1 MELRAENIGF
11 RYGAKGREI
20 WRNYNISIKSGERLG
35 LMAPSGYGKTTL
47 LKLLAGYERPDE
59 GSVFLDGKPLSEY
72 GGYCPVQLIWQHPEE
87 ALNPRLKMK
96 HALKQ
101 GGGVSPRI
109 AEGLGIQDE
118 WLERYPSELSGGE
131 MQRFCIARALGEQT
145 KFLLADEIT
154 SGKGGMTVSF
164 AETSSLV
171 SGPPETQNPDFFVYD
186 SHQLVRTILD
196 SVQHTLQYN
205 FVDPSLG
212 DPSSLD
218 IYFNLD
224 GEAIVIPDSGET
236 IDPYAPYEPQT
247 EG

>member
-1 MELRAENIGF
+1 MLKRFLSLFLCLCLAAAACACSSENGASSAAVSSAAVSSETAQSSEPATQEPSSAPESSSTQDPSASAGETPETSASTQAKSETAAEDAETKTATLYIGMDGQF
-11 RYGAKGREI
+11 QEFPVEY
-20 WRNYNISIKSGERLG
+20 SGELTP
-35 LMAPSGYGKTTL
+35 L
-47 LKLLAGYERPDE
+47 
-59 GSVFLDGKPLSEY
+59 FL
-72 GGYCPVQLIWQHPEE
+72 VAQI
-87 ALNPRLKMK
+87 
-96 HALKQ
+96 
-101 GGGVSPRI
+101 
-109 AEGLGIQDE
+109 
-118 WLERYPSELSGGE
+118 SELTGWN
-131 MQRFCIARALGEQT
+131 LD
-145 KFLLADEIT
+145 LADEIT

-186 SHQLVRTILD
+186 SHQLVRTSLD

-218 IYFNLD
+218 VYFNLD

>member
-1 MELRAENIGF
+1 MSETFMKEQPILPLLASMALPMVLSMLVNSL
-11 RYGAKGREI
+11 
-20 WRNYNISIKSGERLG
+20 YNIVDSFFVAQI
-35 LMAPSGYGKTTL
+35 
-47 LKLLAGYERPDE
+47 
-59 GSVFLDGKPLSEY
+59 
-72 GGYCPVQLIWQHPEE
+72 
-87 ALNPRLKMK
+87 
-96 HALKQ
+96 
-101 GGGVSPRI
+101 
-109 AEGLGIQDE
+109 
-118 WLERYPSELSGGE
+118 SELTGWN
-131 MQRFCIARALGEQT
+131 LD
-145 KFLLADEIT
+145 LADEIT

-171 SGPPETQNPDFFVYD
+171 SGPPETQDPDFFVYD

>member
-1 MELRAENIGF
+1 MDQTFMKQRPVLPLVVSMALPMTLSMLVTSL
-11 RYGAKGREI
+11 
-20 WRNYNISIKSGERLG
+20 YNIVDSYFVAQI
-35 LMAPSGYGKTTL
+35 
-47 LKLLAGYERPDE
+47 
-59 GSVFLDGKPLSEY
+59 
-72 GGYCPVQLIWQHPEE
+72 
-87 ALNPRLKMK
+87 
-96 HALKQ
+96 
-101 GGGVSPRI
+101 
-109 AEGLGIQDE
+109 
-118 WLERYPSELSGGE
+118 SELTGWN
-131 MQRFCIARALGEQT
+131 LD
-145 KFLLADEIT
+145 LADEIT

-196 SVQHTLQYN
+196 SLQHTLQYN

>member
-1 MELRAENIGF
+1 MMLKRC
-11 RYGAKGREI
+11 
-20 WRNYNISIKSGERLG
+20 ISLLLALCLAAAVCGCSSGTDTPSAPEASSADAASSAVVSTETVSSGDPESAQDAAQEPSSAPAVEASEAADDAQAKSGNAAEDAETKTATLYIG
-35 LMAPSGYGKTTL
+35 MDGQFQEYPVEYSGELTPL
-47 LKLLAGYERPDE
+47 
-59 GSVFLDGKPLSEY
+59 FL
-72 GGYCPVQLIWQHPEE
+72 VAQI
-87 ALNPRLKMK
+87 
-96 HALKQ
+96 
-101 GGGVSPRI
+101 
-109 AEGLGIQDE
+109 
-118 WLERYPSELSGGE
+118 SELTGWN
-131 MQRFCIARALGEQT
+131 LD
-145 KFLLADEIT
+145 LADEIT

-171 SGPPETQNPDFFVYD
+171 SGPPETQDPDFFVYD

>member
-1 MELRAENIGF
+1 MLKRFLSLFLCLCLAAAACACSSENGASSAAVSSAAVSSETAQSSEPATQEPSSAPESSSTQDPSASAGETPETSASTQAKSETAAEDAETKTATLYIGMDGQF
-11 RYGAKGREI
+11 QEFPVEY
-20 WRNYNISIKSGERLG
+20 SGELTP
-35 LMAPSGYGKTTL
+35 L
-47 LKLLAGYERPDE
+47 
-59 GSVFLDGKPLSEY
+59 FL
-72 GGYCPVQLIWQHPEE
+72 VAQI
-87 ALNPRLKMK
+87 
-96 HALKQ
+96 
-101 GGGVSPRI
+101 
-109 AEGLGIQDE
+109 
-118 WLERYPSELSGGE
+118 SELTGWN
-131 MQRFCIARALGEQT
+131 LD
-145 KFLLADEIT
+145 LADEIT

-218 IYFNLD
+218 VYFNLD
-224 GEAIVIPDSGET
+224 GEAIVIPDSRET

>member
-1 MELRAENIGF
+1 MMLKRCISLFLALCLAAAV
-11 RYGAKGREI
+11 YGCSSGTDTPSAPEAFSVDTAFSAVVSTETVSSGDPE
-20 WRNYNISIKSGERLG
+20 SAQDAAQEPSSAPAVETSEAADDAQAKSGNAAEDAETRTATLYIG
-35 LMAPSGYGKTTL
+35 MDGQFQEYPVEYSGELTPL
-47 LKLLAGYERPDE
+47 
-59 GSVFLDGKPLSEY
+59 FL
-72 GGYCPVQLIWQHPEE
+72 VAQI
-87 ALNPRLKMK
+87 
-96 HALKQ
+96 
-101 GGGVSPRI
+101 
-109 AEGLGIQDE
+109 
-118 WLERYPSELSGGE
+118 SELTGWN
-131 MQRFCIARALGEQT
+131 LD
-145 KFLLADEIT
+145 LADEIT

>member
-1 MELRAENIGF
+1 MLKRFLSLFLCLCLAAAACACSSENGASSAAVSSAAVSSETVQSSEPATQEPSSAPESSSIQDPSASAGETPETSASTQAKSETAAEDAETKTATLYIGMDGQF
-11 RYGAKGREI
+11 QEFPVEY
-20 WRNYNISIKSGERLG
+20 SGELTP
-35 LMAPSGYGKTTL
+35 L
-47 LKLLAGYERPDE
+47 
-59 GSVFLDGKPLSEY
+59 FL
-72 GGYCPVQLIWQHPEE
+72 VAQI
-87 ALNPRLKMK
+87 
-96 HALKQ
+96 
-101 GGGVSPRI
+101 
-109 AEGLGIQDE
+109 
-118 WLERYPSELSGGE
+118 SELTGWN
-131 MQRFCIARALGEQT
+131 LD
-145 KFLLADEIT
+145 LADEIT

-218 IYFNLD
+218 VYFNLD

>member
-1 MELRAENIGF
+1 MLKRFLSLFLCLCLAAAACACSSENGASSAAVSSAAVSSETAQSSEPATQEPSSAPESSSTQDPSASAGETPETSASTQAKSETAAEDAETKMATLYIGMDGQF
-11 RYGAKGREI
+11 QEFPVEY
-20 WRNYNISIKSGERLG
+20 SGELTP
-35 LMAPSGYGKTTL
+35 L
-47 LKLLAGYERPDE
+47 
-59 GSVFLDGKPLSEY
+59 FL
-72 GGYCPVQLIWQHPEE
+72 VAQI
-87 ALNPRLKMK
+87 
-96 HALKQ
+96 
-101 GGGVSPRI
+101 
-109 AEGLGIQDE
+109 
-118 WLERYPSELSGGE
+118 SELTGWN
-131 MQRFCIARALGEQT
+131 LD
-145 KFLLADEIT
+145 LADEIT

-218 IYFNLD
+218 VYFNLD

>member
-1 MELRAENIGF
+1 MLKRFLSLFLCLCLAAAACACSSENGASSAAVSSAAVSSETAQSSESATQEPSFAPESSSTQDPSASAGETPETSASTQAKSETAAEDAETKTATLYIGMDGQF
-11 RYGAKGREI
+11 QEFPVEY
-20 WRNYNISIKSGERLG
+20 SGELTP
-35 LMAPSGYGKTTL
+35 L
-47 LKLLAGYERPDE
+47 
-59 GSVFLDGKPLSEY
+59 FL
-72 GGYCPVQLIWQHPEE
+72 VAQI
-87 ALNPRLKMK
+87 
-96 HALKQ
+96 
-101 GGGVSPRI
+101 
-109 AEGLGIQDE
+109 
-118 WLERYPSELSGGE
+118 SELTGWN
-131 MQRFCIARALGEQT
+131 LD
-145 KFLLADEIT
+145 LADEIT

-218 IYFNLD
+218 VYFNLD

>member
-1 MELRAENIGF
+1 MLKRFLSLFLCLCLAAAACACSSENGASSAAVSSAAVSSETAQSSEPATQEPSSAPESSSTQDPSASAGETPETSASTQAKSETAAEDAETKTATLYIGMDGQF
-11 RYGAKGREI
+11 QEFPVEY
-20 WRNYNISIKSGERLG
+20 SGELTP
-35 LMAPSGYGKTTL
+35 L
-47 LKLLAGYERPDE
+47 
-59 GSVFLDGKPLSEY
+59 FL
-72 GGYCPVQLIWQHPEE
+72 VAQI
-87 ALNPRLKMK
+87 
-96 HALKQ
+96 
-101 GGGVSPRI
+101 
-109 AEGLGIQDE
+109 
-118 WLERYPSELSGGE
+118 SELTGWN
-131 MQRFCIARALGEQT
+131 LD
-145 KFLLADEIT
+145 LADEIT

-218 IYFNLD
+218 VYFNLD

>member
-1 MELRAENIGF
+1 MLKRFLSLFLCLCLAAAACACSSENGASSAAVSSAAVSSETAQSSESATQEPSSAPESSSTQDPSASAGETPETSASTQAKSETAAEDAETKTATLYIGMDGQF
-11 RYGAKGREI
+11 QEFPVEY
-20 WRNYNISIKSGERLG
+20 SGELTP
-35 LMAPSGYGKTTL
+35 L
-47 LKLLAGYERPDE
+47 
-59 GSVFLDGKPLSEY
+59 FL
-72 GGYCPVQLIWQHPEE
+72 VAQI
-87 ALNPRLKMK
+87 
-96 HALKQ
+96 
-101 GGGVSPRI
+101 
-109 AEGLGIQDE
+109 
-118 WLERYPSELSGGE
+118 SELTGWN
-131 MQRFCIARALGEQT
+131 LD
-145 KFLLADEIT
+145 LADEIT

-218 IYFNLD
+218 VYFNLD
-224 GEAIVIPDSGET
+224 GEAIVIPDSEET